1 MGALLNSVQLLVL
14 LELVQ
19 GFTLLFNHVTVGER
33 EVADS
38 LDRFHLDFIVRPLL
52 LFILE
57 DLVGLDESIGLV
69 GLVSPLILT
78 FIVHL
83 LSLVLQETLLFLTI
97 GDLAQKLAVTF
108 LVDLVNDLAKKVI
121 IVGAVEDN
129 SL

>member
-69 GLVSPLILT
+69 GFVSPLILT

-108 LVDLVNDLAKKVI
+108 LVDLVNDL
-121 IVGAVEDN
+121 
-129 SL
+129 S